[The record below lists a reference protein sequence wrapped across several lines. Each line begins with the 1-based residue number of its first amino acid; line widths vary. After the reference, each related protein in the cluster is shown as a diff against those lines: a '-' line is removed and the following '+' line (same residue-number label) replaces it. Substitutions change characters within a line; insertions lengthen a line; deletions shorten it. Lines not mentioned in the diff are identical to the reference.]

1 MKLLDV
7 SVELDSI
14 DPNISIKA
22 QDESGL
28 KEHLRQQEFQHLC
41 ELKLLLDTLLQA
53 GDLLGK
59 VSLLSAIT
67 QQFSHI
73 LRVYVYPRSGPY
85 TYFYD
90 LYHALSSVL
99 EEISNEKGDTNED

>member
-1 MKLLDV
+1 MKLLDI

-14 DPNISIKA
+14 DPNASIES
-22 QDESGL
+22 QDELTL
-28 KEHLRQQEFQHLC
+28 KKYLRQQEFQHLR
-41 ELKLLLDTLLQA
+41 ELKLLLDTLLKA
-53 GDLLGK
+53 GDLWGK

-67 QQFSHI
+67 QQFSPI
-73 LRVYVYPRSGPY
+73 LRVYTYPSNNY
-85 TYFYD
+85 YAYFYD